1 MEKDINQL
9 LNVSIGSKGS
19 LERQVEANALNQS
32 SSNILD
38 NINLNHAL
46 RLAIKKAKG
55 FDTDEAKQIYN
66 DILLKFPQNKRAQNG
81 LAALNQTTRM
91 TANEDPPQEEVSTLK
106 KLYHQGQLSN
116 VVEKAKPLSIKYPNS
131 LFVWNIL
138 GASQK
143 GLGKSYD
150 ALKAFK
156 KVISLNPNNPDGFS
170 NLGVTL
176 QEQGKLDEAIE
187 AFNKALSIKA

>member
-1 MEKDINQL
+1 MEKDINQP

-55 FDTDEAKQIYN
+55 FDTEEAKQIYN
-66 DILLKFPQNKRAQNG
+66 DILLKFPQNKRAQKG
-81 LAALNQTTRM
+81 LASLNQTTRM

-176 QEQGKLDEAIE
+176 QEQGKL
-187 AFNKALSIKA
+187 